1 MSDEF
6 LGEIIRKAFPLAA
19 SAAALGRTA
28 ASIATNPTFGMVTAP
43 VSQGFSLIPSIGAG
57 LIGRRKAQQAAGKKA
72 AESAAKIEAA
82 ESAAETAGKEMAD
95 MNRPAKGFT
104 TSAEEQRIK
113 RLQNEI
119 GKIPSD
125 DMGQKI
131 GVDPLQE
138 AQRIQTEM
146 GQRPLPGQE
155 NPIDVEAAEVA
166 QGKEK
171 QFSELQS
178 QQRASMEEA
187 TKLQAEADKAQA
199 VNAENMKTQSR
210 ELTDQSLVGVQAV
223 TQNAQR
229 RAEADRERRAQDEE
243 RAREAAGTGGATS
256 TTSG

>member
-19 SAAALGRTA
+19 PAAALARGV
-28 ASIATNPTFGMVTAP
+28 ASVATNPTFGMVAAP
-43 VSQGFSLIPSIGAG
+43 VTQGLSLLPSVGAG
-57 LIGRRKAQQAAGKKA
+57 LIGRRKAQQVAGKRA

-95 MNRPAKGFT
+95 MNRPAQGFT
-104 TSAEEQRIK
+104 TSAEQQRIN
-113 RLQNEI
+113 RLEGEMSQI
-119 GKIPSD
+119 QPD
-125 DMGQKI
+125 DMGVS
-131 GVDPLQE
+131 GVNPQQETQRILQE
-138 AQRIQTEM
+138 MEK
-146 GQRPLPGQE
+146 RPLPGQE
-155 NPIDVEAAEVA
+155 NPLDLEAAKVA
-166 QGKEK
+166 QGQEK

-199 VNAENMKTQSR
+199 VHAENMKTQSR

-229 RAEADRERRAQDEE
+229 RAEADRERREQDEE